1 MNGVPQTLATSTRRW
16 LRRSIALAVVGALGL
31 AFDRFLLRV
40 AVEGNSM
47 VPTLLPGDRLLFRRV
62 WRSSSLAVGMV
73 VCFQDPRR
81 GEDRWLVK
89 RIASLDNGL
98 AEVAG
103 DNTTASTDSR
113 EFGSIPLSELRWVL
127 VRRYNR
133 VDP

>member
-1 MNGVPQTLATSTRRW
+1 
-16 LRRSIALAVVGALGL
+16 
-31 AFDRFLLRV
+31 
-40 AVEGNSM
+40 M

-73 VCFQDPRR
+73 VCFQYPRR

-133 VDP
+133 VGP